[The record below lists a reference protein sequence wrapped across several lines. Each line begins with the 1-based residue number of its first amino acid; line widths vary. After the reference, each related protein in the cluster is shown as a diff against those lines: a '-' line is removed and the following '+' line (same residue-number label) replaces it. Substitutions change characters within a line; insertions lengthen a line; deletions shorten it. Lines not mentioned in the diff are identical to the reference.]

1 MVKGTSSLVPIWA
14 SVTRLFSRC
23 GWLKIEGTSEFSRFL
38 GRKKL
43 LSAAEAAQLETP
55 GGTAEAVP
63 LPASALAY
71 RELIARLNP
80 RMRSQAA

>member
-1 MVKGTSSLVPIWA
+1 MGKGTSSLVPIWA

-43 LSAAEAAQLETP
+43 LSAAEAAQLETL

-63 LPASALAY
+63 LPAS
-71 RELIARLNP
+71 ELTA
-80 RMRSQAA
+80 SQAN